1 MQGNEEFNRTTAF
14 REMSIS
20 CMNITQL
27 VLLLLKCYISLP
39 NHLKSTKVK
48 FVPSTFKHEFV
59 RLRDWLIMITIMH
72 LIKIAFSKRLI
83 RLINASMCKNSHH
96 VSHIC
101 I

>member
-1 MQGNEEFNRTTAF
+1 MQGNEEFNLTTAF

-27 VLLLLKCYISLP
+27 VFLLLKCSLP
-39 NHLKSTKVK
+39 NHLTSIKVK

-59 RLRDWLIMITIMH
+59 KRRDWLIMITIMH
-72 LIKIAFSKRLI
+72 VIKIAFSKRLI
-83 RLINASMCKNSHH
+83 RLINASMCTNSHH